1 VNLAVKT
8 FRENLNKLN
17 DIDYMF
23 SIIAYNIAPTLK
35 RLKAATTVTL
45 CKHDRN
51 MFNLWKE
58 HKQSITNKLNVCA
71 FELKETDRAIIVLFY
86 DKKLLEEKINDASCS
101 NFLIDFGYTPEVE
114 LEENLKIL
122 SLRFGKLVCP
132 HELGIFLGFP
142 LEDVKEFINNPQK
155 ECLLC
160 GYWKVYYN
168 KDRALQI
175 FKYYDEA
182 KCEIVNLLCNNMDL
196 VHTVAS

>member
-1 VNLAVKT
+1 VNSAVKI

-17 DIDYMF
+17 DMDYLF
-23 SIIAYNIAPTLK
+23 NVIAYNIAPTLK

-45 CKHDRN
+45 CKNDRN
-51 MFNLWKE
+51 ILENWKE
-58 HKQSITNKLNVCA
+58 HKNSITEKLNISS

-86 DKKLLEEKINDASCS
+86 DKELLEQKIKDASNA
-101 NFLIDFGYTPEVE
+101 NFLINFGYAPQGDI
-114 LEENLKIL
+114 EENLKML
-122 SLRFGKLVCP
+122 GTRFEKFVCP

-142 LEDVKEFINNPQK
+142 LEDVKEFIDNPHK

-168 KDRALQI
+168 KDKALKT

-182 KCEIVNLLCNNMDL
+182 KFEVVDQLCKNIDL
-196 VHTVAS
+196 MKTIAS